1 MGWDFGF
8 LIGGKWF
15 WLVDDEVY
23 FDNFYNY
30 KCYFMEVSNI
40 LFLFCIN
47 LKIYNCECLLC
58 FCFDDVVFM
67 VNKFV
72 LYIKYCFFF

>member
-30 KCYFMEVSNI
+30 KCYFIEVKFFI
-40 LFLFCIN
+40 LYLYLFNVFGFLS
-47 LKIYNCECLLC
+47 
-58 FCFDDVVFM
+58 VWGVFFM
-67 VNKFV
+67 RVGF
-72 LYIKYCFFF
+72 